1 VATDDDGGLEF
12 ETWYSEAHPRLVGAM
27 CWITGDVE
35 LARDAVDEACVRALS
50 HWKRV
55 RQMESPRGW
64 TYQVALNVWRRT
76 QRRSVLERKLLRRA
90 LPVDHVVAGPAG
102 EAWEL
107 VRELSRRERTAV
119 ALRHVGDLTEAQI
132 GEAMG
137 IRRSTVSVLLS
148 RAYAK
153 LEPRLRDDFSV
164 SESP

>member
-1 VATDDDGGLEF
+1 
-12 ETWYSEAHPRLVGAM
+12 
-27 CWITGDVE
+27 
-35 LARDAVDEACVRALS
+35 
-50 HWKRV
+50 
-55 RQMESPRGW
+55 
-64 TYQVALNVWRRT
+64 
-76 QRRSVLERKLLRRA
+76 
-90 LPVDHVVAGPAG
+90 
-102 EAWEL
+102 
-107 VRELSRRERTAV
+107 LSRRERTAV